1 MHTYSVE
8 EMRELLLEHG
18 ATNTKKLQ
26 QDWRRTQAANEND
39 AAWLKKFHEDPRV
52 SY

>member
-8 EMRELLLEHG
+8 EMREPLLDHG
-18 ATNTKKLQ
+18 TTNTRKLQ
-26 QDWRRTQAANEND
+26 QDYRRWQAAVENEPN
-39 AAWLKKFHEDPRV
+39 WLKKFHEDPRV